1 MRQEF
6 AADSAA
12 MLALGGGRL
21 PNSDYINIC
30 VEARDDRDIVGSSM
44 TKRCAVDE
52 EKDIDIRYDSRVLGW
67 VGDVHGG
74 SEGEACWSCGSDVKV
89 CDLWVKRR
97 DHGCAWVTRLVWLAD
112 DGYKTY

>member
-1 MRQEF
+1 LRQEF
-6 AADSAA
+6 AADGTTV
-12 MLALGGGRL
+12 LTFGGSRL
-21 PNSDYINIC
+21 PDGDNVNISI
-30 VEARDDRDIVGSSM
+30 EAGNDRDIVCSSVAE
-44 TKRCAVDE
+44 CGAVDE
-52 EKDIDIRYDSRVLGW
+52 EKDVDVRYDSRVLGW